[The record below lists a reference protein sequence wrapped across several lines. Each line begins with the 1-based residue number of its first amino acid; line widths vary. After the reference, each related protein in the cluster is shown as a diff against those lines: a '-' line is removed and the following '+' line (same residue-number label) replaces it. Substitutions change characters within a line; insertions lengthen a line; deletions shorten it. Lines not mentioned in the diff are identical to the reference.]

1 MKPSHP
7 LPATDVATLSS
18 LASPASVRLNQNR
31 ERLARWLAT
40 DRAQRARPSLMGW
53 VASAAWPLIK
63 GLREHPSASLA
74 AGALFQRL
82 LRPAPATVVVPA
94 PMVIPPVPVPV
105 LVQGLGLVRR
115 HPRTVVALA
124 AVAGAVWLWRRST
137 TRPPQR

>member
-31 ERLARWLAT
+31 ERLARW
-40 DRAQRARPSLMGW
+40 ARPSLMGW

-82 LRPAPATVVVPA
+82 LRPAPATVVMPA
-94 PMVIPPVPVPV
+94 PMATPTV

>member
-1 MKPSHP
+1 MTPSHP

-31 ERLARWLAT
+31 ERLARWLAS

-82 LRPAPATVVVPA
+82 LRPAPATVVMPA
-94 PMVIPPVPVPV
+94 PMATPPV

-137 TRPPQR
+137 TRSPQR

>member
-31 ERLARWLAT
+31 ERLASWLAT

-94 PMVIPPVPVPV
+94 PMVIPPVPV

>member
-1 MKPSHP
+1 
-7 LPATDVATLSS
+7 
-18 LASPASVRLNQNR
+18 
-31 ERLARWLAT
+31 
-40 DRAQRARPSLMGW
+40 
-53 VASAAWPLIK
+53 LIK

-82 LRPAPATVVVPA
+82 LRPAPATVVMPA
-94 PMVIPPVPVPV
+94 PMATPPVPV